1 MISSLFAQFRHQ
13 YADGSLTTELLMT
26 HAEQYLIKA
35 TVTIGDQIVT
45 TALAADPSLTTA
57 DDQAK
62 LRVLAILGFGQE
74 TAQPSHNGAAAVA
87 SKTAETTA
95 PALAQPV
102 SPPATV
108 TNTSSSEAAVLSEAD
123 LSTVDTSTPVA
134 STPANSASD
143 ISDLETVDDS
153 EDIGRPID
161 SIAPE
166 EAPAPSE
173 VPASSL
179 AATAIENFDD
189 THPVDLSDIIA
200 QTDVEM
206 SRLGWSSLQGR
217 SYLEATFSKRSRQQL
232 TDEELLT
239 FLLYLE
245 TQPTPS
251 MG

>member
-1 MISSLFAQFRHQ
+1 MLSSLFAQFRHQ

-26 HAEQYLIKA
+26 HAENYLVKA
-35 TVTIGDQIVT
+35 TVSIGEKVVI
-45 TALAADPSLTTA
+45 TALAADTSLTTA

-62 LRVLAILGFGQE
+62 ARALAMLGFGQA
-74 TAQPSHNGAAAVA
+74 TGQKDRATGQDPAPNKSLDNSAAVPAAA
-87 SKTAETTA
+87 SSPE
-95 PALAQPV
+95 PSALIDS
-102 SPPATV
+102 SPI
-108 TNTSSSEAAVLSEAD
+108 
-123 LSTVDTSTPVA
+123 
-134 STPANSASD
+134 SD
-143 ISDLETVDDS
+143 IGPMLAPEIADSD
-153 EDIGRPID
+153 DIGRPID
-161 SIAPE
+161 SITPD

-189 THPVDLSDIIA
+189 TNPVDLSDIIA

-206 SRLGWSSLQGR
+206 ARLGWSSLQGR
-217 SYLEATFSKRSRQQL
+217 TYLEKTFDKRSRQQL

-245 TQPTPS
+245 SQPTPS